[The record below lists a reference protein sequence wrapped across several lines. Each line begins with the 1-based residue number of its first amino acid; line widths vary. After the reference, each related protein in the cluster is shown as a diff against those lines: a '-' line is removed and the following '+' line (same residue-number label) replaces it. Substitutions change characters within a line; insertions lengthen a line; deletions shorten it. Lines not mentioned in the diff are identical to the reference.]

1 MSSNHERIVSI
12 KEFFQLRKEI
22 PYNLRQRS
30 RFYIPPARTAFS
42 GTESIIFLDPK
53 IWELTLG
60 EMKELESLLEFRF
73 FVLSIIFL
81 ASLDFLC

>member
-53 IWELTLG
+53 I
-60 EMKELESLLEFRF
+60 
-73 FVLSIIFL
+73 
-81 ASLDFLC
+81 